1 MTRLRGGSAGP
12 VGRRA
17 GRAAGSVV
25 LALSFLAPLAAATAA
40 RADTVSDESR
50 FVQRI
55 NEARVAAGLK
65 PLVQRQVLVDSGRSW
80 AEKMKAASVGAGS
93 SDCLISHNPNLR
105 TAVAAPWKK
114 LGENVGCGDVD
125 ADALH
130 EAFMNS
136 QAHRANILDPQ
147 FDSVGIG
154 IVMAGDT
161 MFVTEQFMDLDDTA
175 ASSSDGTTSSSVPAA
190 LPLTRGSANV
200 KAVSLAAMPTKRH
213 VRSIRKT
220 HHT

>member
-1 MTRLRGGSAGP
+1 MRGGSARP
-12 VGRRA
+12 TARRA
-17 GRAAGSVV
+17 VRASGTV
-25 LALSFLAPLAAATAA
+25 LVALAFVAPFAVMPAAH
-40 RADTVSDESR
+40 ADSVSDEAR

-55 NEARVAAGLK
+55 NDARTAAGLK

-130 EAFMNS
+130 DAFMNS
-136 QAHRANILDPQ
+136 SAHKANIMDPQ

-161 MFVTEQFMDLDDTA
+161 MFVTEQFMDLDESAGPSGDGS
-175 ASSSDGTTSSSVPAA
+175 ASPVPAA
-190 LPLTRGSANV
+190 LPLATGSANV
-200 KAVSLAAMPTKRH
+200 KAVALSAIPASSAKRRLRN
-213 VRSIRKT
+213 VRRSS
-220 HHT
+220 HA